1 MAPEAPSPPQNHEG
15 RPVSA
20 TDMAPPSADFVRPD
34 GQEKVTGAGRY
45 TADLTMTGQAHA
57 KFRYAD
63 HPHARIVRIDTSKAE
78 ALPGVVAV
86 MTQVDLPDVRFGG
99 FVQDRTL
106 FAKDVVRFEGEIVA
120 GVAALSEDT
129 ATRAAQLIDVEYE
142 PLPAVSDFVAAM
154 EPGAPL
160 IHPDLA
166 GYDKDENIVADGNTM
181 AYHTI
186 VKGDA
191 DAAMAGAEVVVKG
204 RYVSDSSQGVPIEP
218 RAVVA
223 QWQGDEV
230 TIWSSTQVPYA
241 ARSGVAQTLQIPE
254 ANVRIVVPLLG
265 GGFGAKCDLHFEA
278 QVAALARAA
287 KRPVKLVFSRREE
300 FVAIAQRREGIAMEF
315 ETGVTRE
322 GRIVARKARL
332 VLDKG
337 AYCGEGGFL
346 GQMAAM
352 HACGPYVIDNVFVEA
367 HLNYTNNQPSG
378 SVRAPTAPQVCWGLE
393 QHMDE
398 VARAID
404 MDPVELRRRTLIEEG
419 AEGPTRQVF
428 DEIGMKQTLERAVE
442 MIGYGRELPDDEAIG
457 IAVGWWPCMPAPSG
471 AYVHLN
477 GDGSG
482 TIVTGAQENGSGAVM
497 AMPLFVAQE
506 LGMEPEDFTILYQ
519 DTAAANWDM
528 GSCGSQTT
536 FNSGRAILAA
546 AADVRDQLLRAAAD
560 ELEAD
565 REDLELVDG
574 AVRVKGSPDR
584 SVTIGDLAG
593 AGTIHGKGSGEV
605 PDAPA
610 GDTGGCVGRVGNET
624 FLAPQLITQAA
635 HVKVDGDTGV
645 VRVLKVAAAHD
656 SGVILNRA
664 GADGQ
669 VTGGVVMGV
678 GLALSEGTM
687 LDDDG
692 RQRNPA
698 LLDYKLVTCADA
710 PEIEVDWIQIPTKG
724 AGPRGSK
731 GVGEP
736 PQVPTAAAIAN
747 GISQVLGTQVRQ
759 MPMTPERVW
768 EASRAVRS

>member
-1 MAPEAPSPPQNHEG
+1 VALAEPEAPSG
-15 RPVSA
+15 S
-20 TDMAPPSADFVRPD
+20 FVRPD
-34 GQEKVTGAGRY
+34 GEEKVTGSGRY
-45 TADLTMTGQAHA
+45 TADLTLTGQAHA

-63 HPHARIVRIDTSKAE
+63 HPHARIVRIDTSRAE
-78 ALPGVVAV
+78 AMPGVVAV
-86 MTQVDLPDVRFGG
+86 ITQMDLPDVRFGG

-120 GVAALSEDT
+120 GVAALSEET
-129 ATRAAQLIDVEYE
+129 AVAAARAIDVEYE
-142 PLPAVSDFVAAM
+142 PLPAVSDYVTAM
-154 EPGAPL
+154 ESDAPL
-160 IHPDLA
+160 VHPELSS
-166 GYDKDENIVADGNTM
+166 YDKDENVVADGNTM
-181 AYHTI
+181 AYSTI

-191 DAAMAGAEVVVKG
+191 DAAMAEADVVVRG
-204 RYVSDSSQGVPIEP
+204 RYVSDASQGVPIEP

-241 ARSGVAQTLQIPE
+241 AREGVARTLQMPE

-287 KRPVKLVFSRREE
+287 KRPVRLVFSRREE

-315 ETGVTRE
+315 ETGVMRD
-322 GRIVARKARL
+322 GRIVARRAKL

-352 HACGPYVIDNVFVEA
+352 HACGPYVIDNVSVQA

-398 VARAID
+398 VARAIEL
-404 MDPVELRRRTLIEEG
+404 DPVELRRRTLIDTG

-428 DEIGMKQTLERAVE
+428 EEIGMRQTLERAIE
-442 MIGYGRELPDDEAIG
+442 LIDAGRDLPDDEAIG
-457 IAVGWWPCMPAPSG
+457 VAVGWWPCMPAPSG
-471 AYVHLN
+471 AYVHIN

-497 AMPLFVAQE
+497 AMPMFVAEE
-506 LGMEPEDFTILYQ
+506 LGMRPEDFTILYQ

-536 FNSGRAILAA
+536 FNSGRAVLAA
-546 AADVRDQLLRAAAD
+546 AADVRDQLLDAAA
-560 ELEAD
+560 EQLEVD
-565 REDLELVDG
+565 REDLELADG
-574 AVRVKGSPDR
+574 GVRVKGSPDR
-584 SVTIGDLAG
+584 SVTIADIA
-593 AGTIHGKGSGEV
+593 ADGTVHGKGSGEV
-605 PDAPA
+605 PDAPT
-610 GDTGGCVGRVGNET
+610 GDTGGCVGRLGNET

-635 HVKVDGDTGV
+635 HVKVDRATGV
-645 VRVLKVAAAHD
+645 VRVLKIAAAHD
-656 SGVILNRA
+656 SGRILNRK

-669 VTGGVVMGV
+669 VIGGVVMGV

-687 LDDDG
+687 LDDEG

-710 PEIEVDWIQIPTKG
+710 PEIEVDWIEIPAKG

-747 GISQVLGTQVRQ
+747 AISQVIGRQVRRL
-759 MPMTPERVW
+759 PMTPERVW
-768 EASRAVRS
+768 EAAQEEPAG